1 MNAPAFLGMIV
12 ILLAASP
19 LIYLGGRLSGK
30 DRATPVAQTLAVLA
44 LGLAWIPFVLA
55 ARGPLPTTWT
65 FGAISLTL
73 DGLGLLLAAVALGL
87 GLLVAVFSGSYLKAE
102 IGQEKFFA
110 MLVAMVGVMI
120 GLGVAADLFNLWI
133 WFEAMAVC
141 SYLLVA
147 FHRDE
152 PAALEAGVKY
162 LVQSAAGS
170 VMVLIGIALVF
181 AETATLD
188 LAEIQSVA
196 TASPALLAAG
206 ALFVIG
212 FGVKTA
218 LVPLHTWLPDA
229 HSMAPSGISA
239 MLSGVVI
246 EAGLVAMLRSIGA
259 LSGATP
265 IWGGVLLALGAVNML
280 VGNLMALRQ
289 TQVKRLLA
297 FSSLSHVGYMLL
309 GIGVA
314 ALAGSALG
322 AQGGLFHLV
331 THGMM
336 KGLAFL
342 AAGTLLFTLHLQ
354 RGSHAPLTVADLGGV
369 AAARG
374 VQPHQPRRGHLD
386 LHVGQHVRNAL
397 VLDDRLAEL
406 HPLLRVLHGRFE
418 RGAGDARRLGRDR
431 RAAGAQI
438 AERDGKPLAAL
449 AQQVLGRD
457 CALVEMDGTGVRS
470 AHAELVLCRLLDET
484 GRIRG
489 HDERGNALLA
499 EIRVGNREHHRGAG
513 APAVADEQLFAVQ
526 HPLAVLQHRSRAQVV
541 RLRAGLRLGEAE
553 RADLATRGE
562 VGEKRALLRLGAE
575 SGDRQAAH
583 RVVHLDQHRRPPAAG
598 GDLLHR

>member
-1 MNAPAFLGMIV
+1 MDATDFLGMIAIPLV
-12 ILLAASP
+12 ASP
-19 LIYLGGRLSGK
+19 LIYLAGRLSGRE
-30 DRATPVAQTLAVLA
+30 RATTVAQTLAVVALA
-44 LGLAWIPFVLA
+44 AAWIPFVLA
-55 ARGPLPTTWT
+55 ARAPMPSTWT

-87 GLLVAVFSGSYLKAE
+87 GLLVALFSGSYLKAD

-110 MLVAMVGVMI
+110 MLVAMVGVMV

-141 SYLLVA
+141 SYLLVS
-147 FHRDE
+147 FHREE

-170 VMVLIGIALVF
+170 VLVLIGIALVF

-188 LAEIQSVA
+188 LAEIQAVA
-196 TASPALLAAG
+196 TPSPALLAAG

-246 EAGLVAMLRSIGA
+246 EAGLVAMLRSVGA

-265 IWGGVLLALGAVNML
+265 IWGAVLLGLGAINML

-297 FSSLSHVGYMLL
+297 FSSLAHVGYMLL

-342 AAGTLLFTLHLQ
+342 AAGTLLFTLHLS
-354 RGSHAPLTVADLGGV
+354 RGDHAPLTVTDLGG
-369 AAARG
+369 AAR
-374 VQPHQPRRGHLD
+374 RY
-386 LHVGQHVRNAL
+386 
-397 VLDDRLAEL
+397 
-406 HPLLRVLHGRFE
+406 
-418 RGAGDARRLGRDR
+418 
-431 RAAGAQI
+431 
-438 AERDGKPLAAL
+438 PLAAL
-449 AQQVLGRD
+449 ALSVGVL
-457 CALVEMDGTGVRS
+457 ALGG
-470 AHAELVLCRLLDET
+470 
-484 GRIRG
+484 IPP
-489 HDERGNALLA
+489 LA
-499 EIRVGNREHHRGAG
+499 GFMSKWQIFVAGAG
-513 APAVADEQLFAVQ
+513 VGTVLIVGLVVFAALNSVLSLAYYAPLVNSVYRRQTSDVVAHGGPMPRSMGIPLILLVGAV
-526 HPLAVLQHRSRAQVV
+526 VV
-541 RLRAGLRLGEAE
+541 IGVWPTLMDWL
-553 RADLATRGE
+553 TI
-562 VGEKRALLRLGAE
+562 
-575 SGDRQAAH
+575 
-583 RVVHLDQHRRPPAAG
+583 PAAQAVVTLFG
-598 GDLLHR
+598 G